1 MVLLMSRVYV
11 CSHGHELAAHDPRI
25 LERLPTDFKMPFF
38 LSHKSGVTTE
48 FLNSVNSLASAG
60 LTFSEVERHLAQN
73 YYDWYWA
80 KEEQFL
86 NDFRL
91 HHVRNAKGD
100 SECGAFED
108 TPKSFPDPKEWIEL
122 PSDDIITSCF
132 ALNFREFELFYTQK
146 MSELSALYISA
157 DHTFKV
163 AANIGI
169 HLQDKKWVTQYDS
182 LFCILNEKG
191 QVVAWQLT
199 KGTSFNQVET
209 LLKGLKSR
217 LDKQGVVLKAVYVD
231 NCCQVRQKV
240 QNVFG
245 NVPVKLD
252 LFHAISRVT
261 QKIPKQSRHILA
273 GACIIDFSNVFRCK
287 SDKEEERKE
296 ETPSS
301 DELLDNLKDFLVK
314 WKDMKHTDDEDVLTA
329 SAVHEI
335 DCLKKHIEKG
345 CLSGIPPRSGSEK
358 NENLHKN
365 LRHIVARSRLGVES
379 ALALLTIFFYYW
391 NERRDGEFPKGIV
404 KPISSYAA
412 KLRQRPLEATTEVF
426 GLCGKA
432 NVPMEIRRDYSHF
445 LSASSDVFELHSHLE
460 KPEVCGSQT
469 LYNVLT
475 KGLNF
480 LLIDKQLK

>member
-1 MVLLMSRVYV
+1 MVLLTSRVYV

-73 YYDWYWA
+73 YYDWYCA

-132 ALNFREFELFYTQK
+132 ALNFREIELFYTQK

-169 HLQDKKWVTQYDS
+169 HLQDKKWVAQYDS
-182 LFCILNEKG
+182 LFCILNEEG

-231 NCCQVRQKV
+231 NCCQVCQKV

-296 ETPSS
+296 ETLSS
-301 DELLDNLKDFLVK
+301 DELLDDLKDFLVK

-365 LRHIVARSRLGVES
+365 LRHIEQGVAW
-379 ALALLTIFFYYW
+379 ALSLLL
-391 NERRDGEFPKGIV
+391 P
-404 KPISSYAA
+404 
-412 KLRQRPLEATTEVF
+412 
-426 GLCGKA
+426 C
-432 NVPMEIRRDYSHF
+432 
-445 LSASSDVFELHSHLE
+445 
-460 KPEVCGSQT
+460 
-469 LYNVLT
+469 
-475 KGLNF
+475 
-480 LLIDKQLK
+480 